1 MNKQEKQQ
9 LINDFTLYIEN
20 TSMIYDNV
28 IMPLCNNLARKKFKG
43 TYDEG
48 KAKKAWCN
56 VVNCGLQRYFKDVY
70 QKCYVDEYGYIS
82 AWHYLLTTHERKQ
95 IANELQAFYAS
106 EVDFLTNRLIKE
118 HEKPSFVG
126 VVKSC
131 KWQRNDING
140 NGIYKAVVERS
151 DNGDIVAGTS
161 QHYNCFRGWLEGK
174 KVEAFYHVTPKR
186 KAVKFD
192 DFKVL

>member
-43 TYDEG
+43 SYDDE
-48 KAKKAWCN
+48 KARRAWCN

-82 AWHYLLTTHERKQ
+82 A
-95 IANELQAFYAS
+95 
-106 EVDFLTNRLIKE
+106 
-118 HEKPSFVG
+118 VG

-131 KWQRNDING
+131 QWQRNDING
-140 NGIYKAVVERS
+140 NGIYKVVVERS
-151 DNGDIVAGTS
+151 DSGNMVTGTS
-161 QHYNCFRGWLEGK
+161 QHTYCFHGWLEGK
-174 KVEAFYHVTPKR
+174 KVKAFYHVTPKR

>member
-1 MNKQEKQQ
+1 MTEQEKQQ

-28 IMPLCNNLARKKFKG
+28 IMPLCNNLACKKFKG
-43 TYDEG
+43 SYDDE
-48 KAKKAWCN
+48 KARRAWCN

-82 AWHYLLTTHERKQ
+82 AWHHLLTVHERKQ
-95 IANELQAFYAS
+95 IADALQAFYSS

-118 HEKPSFVG
+118 NEKPSFVG

-131 KWQRNDING
+131 QWQRNDING
-140 NGIYKAVVERS
+140 NGIYKVVVERS
-151 DNGDIVAGTS
+151 DSGNIVTGTS
-161 QHYNCFRGWLEGK
+161 QHTYCFHGWLEGK
-174 KVEAFYHVTPKR
+174 KVEVFYHVTPKR

>member
-20 TSMIYDNV
+20 NSDLYRGMI
-28 IMPLCNNLARKKFKG
+28 IPTCNNLARKKFKG

-56 VVNCGLQRYFKDVY
+56 VVNCGLQRYFKEVY
-70 QKCYVDEYGYIS
+70 QEYYANEYGYIS

-95 IANELQAFYAS
+95 IAGELQAFYAS

-118 HEKPSFVG
+118 NEKPSFVG
-126 VVKSC
+126 VVC
-131 KWQRNDING
+131 P
-140 NGIYKAVVERS
+140 
-151 DNGDIVAGTS
+151 IVM
-161 QHYNCFRGWLEGK
+161 R
-174 KVEAFYHVTPKR
+174 
-186 KAVKFD
+186 
-192 DFKVL
+192 

>member
-1 MNKQEKQQ
+1 MTEQEKQQ

-43 TYDEG
+43 SYDDE
-48 KAKKAWCN
+48 KARRAWCN